1 MTLAHAQG
9 VLWSLPKAT
18 ILAGVVL
25 AAAASH
31 HTATGT
37 MTAYDPATRVLT
49 VLSATGSSE
58 FHVAP
63 DARAWLGSRRLPVS
77 QLGAHT
83 GTQVTVAWSEA
94 GGVRTSHTV
103 RLTES
108 RAARGQ

>member
-1 MTLAHAQG
+1 MALAHAQA
-9 VLWSLPKAT
+9 VLWSLPKAA

-37 MTAYDPATRVLT
+37 MTAYDSATRMLT
-49 VLSATGSSE
+49 VVSATGPTE
-58 FHVAP
+58 FHVAV
-63 DARAWLGSRRLPVS
+63 DARAWLGNRRLPLS

-94 GGVRTSHTV
+94 DGLRTTHTV

>member
-1 MTLAHAQG
+1 MALAHSQA

-49 VLSATGSSE
+49 VLSATGSTE
-58 FHVAP
+58 FHVAA
-63 DARAWLGSRRLPVS
+63 DGRAWLGNRKLPVS
-77 QLGAHT
+77 QLEAHV

-94 GGVRTSHTV
+94 DGVRTTHTV
-103 RLTES
+103 RLTET
-108 RAARGQ
+108 RAARGK